1 LKIWSGT
8 ANIKIFVAII
18 IALSVVVAVIA
29 LLKLD
34 TTGQKGSG
42 LGPEYVYEVDT
53 NIDPNL
59 IIYEESAPLIS
70 TGLNNS
76 HSVALDSKG
85 NVYVAGDNVV
95 LVFDD
100 KGDLLNNVEL
110 TDTPRSL
117 TVTNDGK
124 IYVGTKDHVEVYN
137 NQGKQLASW
146 QTLGENALLTSIA
159 VYKNNVFVADAG
171 NRIVLRYDTSGEL
184 LNRIGE
190 KDDERNI
197 PGFVIPTPYFDLTV
211 APDGLLRVINPGRHR
226 IEAYTFDGDLEFWW
240 GEFSSSVEGFCGCC
254 NPVNFV
260 ILEDESFVTCE
271 KGLKRVK
278 IYDPEGTFIGV
289 VATPEQLGGL
299 ARICVLPE
307 ECQTGGFDLAV
318 DDKGRIFILDTV
330 KNVVRIFSKKKA
342 G

>member
-1 LKIWSGT
+1 MKAQSGT

-18 IALSVVVAVIA
+18 IALSIVVAIIA

-53 NIDPNL
+53 KIDPNL
-59 IIYEESAPLIS
+59 ILYEESAPLIS
-70 TGLNNS
+70 TGLNSS
-76 HSVALDSKG
+76 HSIALDSKG
-85 NVYVAGDNVV
+85 DIYVVGDHVV

-100 KGDLLNNVEL
+100 KGDLLNKIEL
-110 TDTPRSL
+110 TDMPRCL
-117 TVTNDGK
+117 TVTDDDR
-124 IYVGTKDHVEVYN
+124 IYIGMKDHVEIYDD
-137 NQGKQLASW
+137 QGKRLATW
-146 QTLGENALLTSIA
+146 QTLGKNALLTSIA

-171 NRIVLRYDTSGEL
+171 NRIVLRYDTSGRL
-184 LNRIGE
+184 VNRIGE

-226 IEAYTFDGDLEFWW
+226 IEAYTFNGDLEFWW

-278 IYDPEGTFIGV
+278 IYDPEGTFVGV
-289 VATPEQLGGL
+289 VATPEQLGGP